1 MPEGAVILWYWDE
14 VAHEY
19 RRVSA
24 SYPLP
29 VTSEIVLDSGVA
41 TGGTITTLEDTTKDW
56 EVNMW
61 ADAILEVEIAGV
73 EYHRTI
79 ISNTD
84 DTLTFN
90 TLPAGITVAAGNPYI
105 LGRTVSPLTPLEK
118 ALEQNTAELAGIDI
132 LAAAVAPTAT
142 PCLWRVMAG
151 FDTAGVFS
159 VTITNAG
166 NTQVQQFNA
175 GAALNIN
182 SLYSFS
188 HLVCAGDTINYR
200 YSVNAQLQTLRVVEI
215 PSAI

>member
-1 MPEGAVILWYWDE
+1 MLENVAIRILRAVFGGDADISI
-14 VAHEY
+14 AN
-19 RRVSA
+19 
-24 SYPLP
+24 PLP
-29 VTSEIVLDSGVA
+29 VTSETALDHGVA
-41 TGGTITTLEDTTKDW
+41 TDGTITTLEDTTKDW

-61 ADAILEVEIAGV
+61 ADAVLEVEIDGV
-73 EYHRTI
+73 EYHRTV
-79 ISNTD
+79 ISNTA

-90 TLPAGITVAAGNPYI
+90 TLPVGITVAADNPYT
-105 LGRTVSPLTPLEK
+105 LGRTVSPFTPLEK
-118 ALEQNTAELAGIDI
+118 ALEHNTAELAGVDI

-159 VTITNAG
+159 VTIINGG
-166 NTQVQQFNA
+166 NTQVQQFNG
-175 GAALNIN
+175 GAALNID
-182 SLYSFS
+182 SLYAFS